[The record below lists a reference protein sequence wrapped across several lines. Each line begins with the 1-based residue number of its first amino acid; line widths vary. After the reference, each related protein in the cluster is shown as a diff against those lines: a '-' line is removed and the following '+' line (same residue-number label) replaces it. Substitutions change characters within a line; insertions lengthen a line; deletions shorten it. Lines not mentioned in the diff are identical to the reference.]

1 MKKPFLFLLSVCA
14 FCATG
19 IARETLSLND
29 GWKFRYGWNF
39 AGPKWAPVTL
49 PHTWNTADAEA
60 DHPYTRTLG
69 IYRTDLAVPSEW
81 KGKRVFLRFKGAAT
95 VADVMVNDRWLGQH
109 RGGYTAFCYEITD
122 LLTPGKKVPMR
133 VRISNAETTDVLPLA
148 GDFTVFG
155 GLYRGVELIVTDPLC
170 ISPLDHGSSGVTI
183 RQDSLTD
190 AEARLSVHVRL
201 LNPTG
206 KEQTVTVE
214 VAGKTFEGKGVTEAT
229 IPVTLPNPRR
239 WDGVRDPFLYTLT
252 AKVSTDSVTETFGVR
267 EFRFDPDKGFF
278 LNGRPL
284 RLRGVCRHQEWEGK
298 LSALTE
304 AEHLRDV
311 EIMRDM
317 GANAVR
323 LAHYPQAKELYDA
336 CDRTGLIVWAE
347 IPFVGPGGYDD
358 EGYVPSERLH
368 ENARQQLVEMI
379 RQHGNHPSIVTW
391 GLFNELRMRPDP
403 TPFLKELNALAKQED
418 PTRPTVAASNLGMDA
433 PLTFVT
439 DLIAWNRYDGWYGGM
454 PKNLGAFLD
463 AVHKKH
469 PRLRI
474 AISEYGAGA
483 SILHHE
489 EAIRKP
495 NASGKFHP
503 EAWQTEYHILNWAE
517 LSKRDFVWGSFI
529 WNLFDFAASHRT
541 EGDRNGINDKGLV
554 THDRKTFK
562 DAFWFYKAN
571 WRDDIP
577 VLHLCEKRFVE
588 RKADKIFVRAF
599 SNVGPAELFV
609 NGKSA
614 GIAEPDAHRV
624 LTWKSVALNPGENV
638 IALRAVNG
646 KASDTC
652 RWNRPKE

>member
-1 MKKPFLFLLSVCA
+1 MMKSALTLLLAGALCA
-14 FCATG
+14 VGF
-19 IARETLSLND
+19 ARETFPLNE

-49 PHTWNTADAEA
+49 PHTWNAADKEA

-69 IYRTDLAVPSEW
+69 IYKTDLAAKPEW

-95 VADVMVNDRWLGQH
+95 VADVMVNNRWLGQH
-109 RGGYTAFCYEITD
+109 RGGFTAFCYEITD
-122 LLTPGKKVPMR
+122 LLTPGKKVPLR
-133 VRISNAETTDVLPLA
+133 VRVSNAETSDVLPLA

-155 GLYRGVELIVTDPLC
+155 GLYRGVELIVADPVC
-170 ISPLDHGSSGVTI
+170 ISPLDHGGSGIAI
-183 RQDSLTD
+183 RQEALSD
-190 AEARLSVHVRL
+190 AEARLTVRVRL
-201 LNPTG
+201 SNPTG
-206 KEQTVTVE
+206 REQTVTVK
-214 VAGKTFEGKGVTEAT
+214 VGDKAFEGKGVDEAV
-229 IPVTLPNPRR
+229 IPVTLANPRR

-252 AKVSTDSVTETFGVR
+252 ASVGGDSVTETFGVR
-267 EFRFDPDKGFF
+267 DIRFDPAQGFF
-278 LNGRPL
+278 LNGRHL
-284 RLRGVCRHQEWEGK
+284 KLHGVCRHQEWEGK
-298 LSALTE
+298 GSALTE
-304 AEHLRDV
+304 AEHLRDA

-336 CDRTGLIVWAE
+336 CDRAGLVVWAE

-391 GLFNELRMRPDP
+391 GLFNELRMSPDP
-403 TPFLKELNALAKQED
+403 VPFLKELNALAKRED
-418 PTRPTVAASNLGMDA
+418 PTRPTTSATNLGMDA

-454 PKNLGAFLD
+454 PKHLGAFLD
-463 AVHKKH
+463 ATHKKH
-469 PRLRI
+469 PKLRI

-483 SILHHE
+483 STLHHE
-489 EAIRKP
+489 EQIRKP
-495 NASGKFHP
+495 SAPGKFHP

-562 DAFWFYKAN
+562 DAFFFYKAN
-571 WRDDIP
+571 WRDDVP
-577 VLHLCEKRFVE
+577 VLHLCEKRFTQ
-588 RKADKIFVRAF
+588 RQADKVFVRAF

-609 NGKSA
+609 NGKSCGVA
-614 GIAEPDAHRV
+614 QPDALRT
-624 LTWKSVALNPGENV
+624 LTWKAVPLAPGENKV
-638 IALRAVNG
+638 ELRSADG
-646 KASDTC
+646 KVTDSC
-652 RWNRPKE
+652 VWKR